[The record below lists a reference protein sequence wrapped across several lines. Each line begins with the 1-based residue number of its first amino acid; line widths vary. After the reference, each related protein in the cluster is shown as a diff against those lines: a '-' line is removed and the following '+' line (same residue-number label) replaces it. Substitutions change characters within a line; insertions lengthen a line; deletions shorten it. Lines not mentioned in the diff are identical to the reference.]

1 MADSANTFLLVIDD
15 DPCFHEVATF
25 LLTRYGYRVECVAQW
40 PCDVKSP
47 PSVVLLDR
55 NLDDIDSLTLLP
67 AIVRQWPDAPVVLVT
82 AERSVDS
89 VVQSI
94 KAGAFDFVAKPL
106 DESRLVAT
114 IAKAVEHHRLLAR
127 CHALESE
134 RVVETEF
141 EGLIGRSP
149 QVQTVFRTIR
159 NVAPTDVSVMICGES
174 GTGKELA
181 ARAIHQRSD
190 RATGPFVAV
199 NMAGLPAEL
208 VESTLF
214 GHERGSFTGAEKL
227 LVGLVEEAAGGS
239 LFLDEIT
246 EMPIELQPKLLR
258 FLQERTFRRVGGTK
272 DLHANVRV
280 ISATNRD
287 PLLAVREGRLRADLY
302 YRINVVPVH
311 LPPLRERDG
320 DVVVL
325 ANHFLRLYNT
335 EYKKAFK
342 SFDQEALDKLD
353 AGLWPGNVRQLS
365 HAIER
370 SVILN
375 QGHELTASMIQ
386 IEAVDP
392 EDSRS
397 INGASTSTQDSSQE
411 ALGGVHPLATR
422 EIVPLEELERR
433 AITQAIEICHG
444 SPVEA
449 ARRLGISTAT
459 IYRRI
464 RTLEQERASK

>member
-15 DPCFHEVATF
+15 DPSFHEVATF
-25 LLTRYGYRVECVAQW
+25 LLSRYGYRIECAAQW

-55 NLDDIDSLTLLP
+55 NLNDVDGLTLLP
-67 AIVRQWPDAPVVLVT
+67 AIARQWPDTPVVLVT

-89 VVQSI
+89 VVKSI

-149 QVQTVFRTIR
+149 QMQTVFRTIR
-159 NVAPTDVSVMICGES
+159 NVAPTDVSVMISGES

-190 RATGPFVAV
+190 RAIGPFVAV

-227 LVGLVEEAAGGS
+227 QVGLVEEAAGGT

-272 DLHANVRV
+272 DLNANVRV

-302 YRINVVPVH
+302 YRINVVPLH

-325 ANHFLRLYNT
+325 ANHFLRLYKT
-335 EYKKAFK
+335 EYKKAFE
-342 SFDQEALDKLD
+342 SFDREALDKLE

-365 HAIER
+365 HTIER
-370 SVILN
+370 AVILN
-375 QGHELTASMIQ
+375 QGHEITAGMIQ
-386 IEAVDP
+386 NEAVDT
-392 EDSRS
+392 EAVLSGGNAS
-397 INGASTSTQDSSQE
+397 ILTQDSSS
-411 ALGGVHPLATR
+411 GRPTGVDLSAHR
-422 EIVPLEELERR
+422 EIIPLEELERR
-433 AITQAIEICHG
+433 AISQALEFCNG

-449 ARRLGISTAT
+449 ARRLGMSTAT

-464 RTLEQERASK
+464 RTLGLERA